1 MSPITTLIA
10 WLITALLLTIMT
22 WSLARDPEIDERA
35 VAVFAFF
42 TIVAMVVF
50 AGSVMRY
57 LGV

>member
-1 MSPITTLIA
+1 MRPIATLIV
-10 WLITALLLTIMT
+10 WLIIALLLTIMT

>member
-1 MSPITTLIA
+1 MTLIV
-10 WLITALLLTIMT
+10 WLIIALLLTIMT

-50 AGSVMRY
+50 AGSAMRY

>member
-1 MSPITTLIA
+1 MSPITTLIV
-10 WLITALLLTIMT
+10 WSIIALLLTIMT
-22 WSLARDPEIDERA
+22 WSLAKDPEIDERA
-35 VAVFAFF
+35 VAVFALL